1 MKTVLA
7 LDLGTRTGFAV
18 GTTDG
23 ATEQAPVPVV
33 IRGSW
38 SLKPGKFDGGGMR
51 AVKFTEQLDKLMKA
65 MPFERVVFEA
75 VRAHKGV
82 DAAHIY
88 GGLMMTLQAWC
99 ERQDPPVP
107 YEGVGVG
114 AIKKH
119 ATGKGNASKGEMLL
133 AVERLGYPC
142 DGDDNEADA
151 LALLLLTLS
160 PEASPSPVQS
170 RQRALRRE
178 CV

>member
-1 MKTVLA
+1 MTTILA
-7 LDLGTRTGFAV
+7 LDLGTKTGFAV
-18 GTTDG
+18 GTNAG
-23 ATEQAPVPVV
+23 ATGPTPPLV

-51 AVKFTEQLDKLMKA
+51 AVKFTEHLDKLMRA

-75 VRAHKGV
+75 VRAHRGV

-114 AIKKH
+114 AIKKF

-133 AVERLGYPC
+133 AVERLGFPC
-142 DGDDNEADA
+142 DGDEDEADA
-151 LALLLLTLS
+151 VALLLLKLS
-160 PEASPSPVQS
+160 ESGGRS
-170 RQRALRRE
+170 
-178 CV
+178 